1 MDILEKI
8 RTKARNNPMR
18 ISLPESGDLRT
29 LKAVSIITA
38 QRTAIPVLVG
48 DRAKIEKLAKENG
61 ISLTGAEFFDPSSDK
76 FLRDASRIY
85 LERTRSKGISE
96 SEALEIVKNPLYA
109 GCLLVSMGITDGVVS
124 GATHTTADSVRAY
137 LRCFG
142 PKKGIKTISSFFLIS
157 LKDKN
162 FGDGGVMLYSDCGI
176 VVNPTD
182 EQLAEI
188 AILSKQSYEFLVER
202 EARVALLS
210 FSTKGSAN
218 DSSIEKIRKAL
229 EIIKCRAPEINVDG
243 ELQFDAAVIPQI
255 GAKKAPGSKV
265 AGRANV
271 MIFPDL
277 NSGNIAYK
285 ITERLAGAVALGP
298 LLQGIAKAANDLSR
312 GCSAQDIADVAA
324 ITSVQAQAIKS
335 LD

>member
-1 MDILEKI
+1 MAILEKI
-8 RTKARNNPMR
+8 RDKARKNPMR

-38 QRTAIPVLVG
+38 QKLGIPILIG
-48 DRAKIEKLAKENG
+48 KRAEIDKLAKEG
-61 ISLTGAEFFDPSSDK
+61 GVSIAGAEIFDPSSEK
-76 FLRDASRIY
+76 FLKEASRLY

-96 SEALEIVKNPLYA
+96 YEALEIVKNPLYS
-109 GCLLVSMGITDGVVS
+109 GCMLVAMGMADGVVS

-142 PKKGIKTISSFFLIS
+142 PRKGIKTISSFFLMV
-157 LKDKN
+157 LGDKKL
-162 FGDGGVMLYSDCGI
+162 GDEGVMLYSDCGI
-176 VVNPTD
+176 VANPTS

-188 AILSKQSYEFLVER
+188 AILAKESYEFFVEK

-210 FSTKGSAN
+210 FSTKGSAK
-218 DSSIEKIRKAL
+218 DSSIEKIVKAL
-229 EIIKCRAPEINVDG
+229 EIIKSRNPEMIVDG
-243 ELQFDAAVIPQI
+243 ELQFDAAVVPEI
-255 GAKKAPGSKV
+255 GAKKAQGSKV

-285 ITERLAGAVALGP
+285 ITERLAGAKALGP
-298 LLQGIAKAANDLSR
+298 ILQGVSKAANDLSR
-312 GCSAQDIADVAA
+312 GCSAEDIADVFA
-324 ITSVQAQAIKS
+324 ITVVQAQS
-335 LD
+335 LKGL